1 MIDEHSS
8 LNDACFEVS
17 AALERHGI
25 HAVLT
30 GGSAATVY
38 APEYYT
44 SLDADFVL
52 TNFHG
57 RKELDAALAEIGYV
71 PSHTVGMYEHGRSA
85 FTLDFPKGPLA
96 VGGDYIHETVVLEK
110 ESLRLRILTV
120 TDCVRDR
127 LSAFYHWGDFTALK
141 AAVGVAKKHRDKVDF
156 ERIRVWTKRES
167 GPPPLDFLTK
177 YDEFLRRAGGNIW
190 AR

>member
-8 LNDACFEVS
+8 LKDVCFGVS

-44 SLDADFVL
+44 SLDVDFVL

-71 PSHTVGMYEHGRSA
+71 PSARLGMYEHGRSP
-85 FTLDFPKGPLA
+85 FTVDFPKGPLA
-96 VGGDYIHETVVLEK
+96 VGGDYIHETAVLEK
-110 ESLRLRILTV
+110 DSLRLRILTV

-127 LSAFYHWGDFTALK
+127 LSGFYHWNDLTALK
-141 AAVGVAKKHRDKVDF
+141 AAVGVAKKHREKVDF
-156 ERIRVWTKRES
+156 KRLKEWTERE
-167 GPPPLDFLTK
+167 GAPPRDFLTK
-177 YDEFLRRAGGNIW
+177 YDEFLRRVGVIK